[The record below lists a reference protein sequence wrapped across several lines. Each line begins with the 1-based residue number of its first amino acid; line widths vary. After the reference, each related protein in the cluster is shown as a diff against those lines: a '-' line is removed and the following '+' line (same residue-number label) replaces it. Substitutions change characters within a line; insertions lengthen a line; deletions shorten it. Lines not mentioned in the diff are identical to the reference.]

1 MSWRCCHGSV
11 TYEHGRGSCPSLSS
25 AEQAEHKAEPSV
37 TYSREA
43 AGSASAVCTDDESPA
58 AVGDQCT
65 RVRDINTLTDALD
78 DHL

>member
-1 MSWRCCHGSV
+1 MSRRCCHGSV

-25 AEQAEHKAEPSV
+25 AEQAEHKAELCV

-43 AGSASAVCTDDESPA
+43 AGSANAVRTDHESPA

-65 RVRDINTLTDALD
+65 RIRGINTLTDAG
-78 DHL
+78 

>member
-1 MSWRCCHGSV
+1 MSRRCCHGSV

-37 TYSREA
+37 TYSQEA
-43 AGSASAVCTDDESPA
+43 AGSANAVCTDDESPA
-58 AVGDQCT
+58 TLGDQCT
-65 RVRDINTLTDALD
+65 RVRSINTLTDTLD